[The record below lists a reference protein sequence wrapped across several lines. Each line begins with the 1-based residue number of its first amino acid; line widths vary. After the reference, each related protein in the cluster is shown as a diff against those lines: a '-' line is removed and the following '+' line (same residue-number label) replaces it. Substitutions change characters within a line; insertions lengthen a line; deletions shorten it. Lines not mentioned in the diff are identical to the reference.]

1 MILKRKYRYVAVR
14 SSSPIDASAQENR
27 ITAEILRVIG
37 ELSYS
42 EANPKI
48 VSQTSKTF
56 FIIRVNRGHEKRL
69 VLALAFIKRVGEMPI
84 GLFSIK
90 TSGTIRSL
98 KYLPDNP
105 GDPAPKA

>member
-14 SSSPIDASAQENR
+14 TSSPVDASAMENR
-27 ITAEILRVIG
+27 ITAELMRVMG

-48 VSQTSKTF
+48 ASQPSPTL
-56 FIIRVNRGHEKRL
+56 FIIRVNRSYEKRL
-69 VLALAFIKRVGEMPI
+69 ILSLAFIKKIGEAPI

-98 KYLPDNP
+98 KYLPDNSR
-105 GDPAPKA
+105 DPAPKA